1 MKNRDPQATKSTKT
15 GNDLIEEILFQKRIE
30 MWGEGRSWFDLK
42 RIGGSIERKNTIN
55 GVATNH
61 RVDAQ
66 LQFGPNDN
74 RWVFQIP
81 KKEIEANQNINEE
94 DQNPA

>member
-1 MKNRDPQATKSTKT
+1 M
-15 GNDLIEEILFQKRIE
+15 
-30 MWGEGRSWFDLK
+30 
-42 RIGGSIERKNTIN
+42 GGSIERKNTIN
-55 GVATNH
+55 GVASNH
-61 RVDAQ
+61 RIDAQ
-66 LQFGPNDN
+66 LQFGPEDS